1 MLRHYLELLRF
12 YRRSILV
19 FVVVATVLAC
29 AGGTVRLAVSPVYS
43 ATASVAVLPT
53 AAEFEFGRDTGAG
66 SRSASYGLAATFMEY
81 FRSRPVVEAAVDRIS
96 AGADAGPTQAPGG
109 VGGLAKAT
117 ARKLSRL
124 YRRLDSGGHHTKSDR
139 EKEID
144 RLSEAIRLEPVPSSF
159 ILRLSVRLEDPAVAA
174 ASANALAASYVER
187 VSDQFAN
194 SAGEIG
200 GFLQRQ
206 IELRETEMK
215 ALNAREEELRRGFG
229 SASLETERLR
239 LLDTRERDRQE
250 LLRTQGELQSAEAE
264 LEVLAEENPLQSGR
278 SVAELNTTRALAEAR
293 RQAAERSIQL
303 RRESLDGIDATLAA
317 VENKEEPLGEVQR
330 RIVVVSEQLAELQTR
345 MLTTNL
351 AGTSAMATVRVID
364 PAVAPLYPE
373 SPRVVRDTVAVMLA
387 ALLLSLVFIVMADTL
402 SETVKT
408 TADLD
413 RITGT
418 RSLGVLPVS
427 AITSGSSPTGAWAK
441 RASRRLSRF
450 GADLELG
457 LVLLGEGDERV
468 VSVTGFTE
476 PDRIGVAA
484 TTVGAALAARGLHV
498 SCALPDGVE
507 PSHRAR
513 QLVLGRLDFS
523 DRTPPDD
530 PDGLQVVGLA
540 PVSAR
545 LRLADSSTVSR
556 PMVCVV
562 PVGQVDERDVAAFH
576 ERARKAGLSALA
588 FALVRS

>member
-1 MLRHYLELLRF
+1 MVRHYLELIRY
-12 YRRSILV
+12 YRVPTLV
-19 FVVVATVLAC
+19 FVVVATVLAL
-29 AGGTVRLAVSPVYS
+29 AGGTLRLAVSPVYT

-66 SRSASYGLAATFMEY
+66 TRSATYGLAATFMEY
-81 FRSRPVVEAAVDRIS
+81 FRSRPVVEAALDKIA
-96 AGADAGPTQAPGG
+96 AGSDGGAVEEPGG
-109 VGGLAKAT
+109 IAGLAKKT
-117 ARKLSRL
+117 ARGLSKL
-124 YRRLDSGGHHTKSDR
+124 YRRLDSGGHHTKSPR
-139 EKEID
+139 EKDIE

-159 ILRLSVRLEDPAVAA
+159 ILRVSVRLEDPADAA
-174 ASANALAASYVER
+174 AAANALAASYAER
-187 VSDQFAN
+187 VSDQFAS

-200 GFLQRQ
+200 GFLQHQ
-206 IELRETEMK
+206 IELRESEMK

-250 LLRTQGELQSAEAE
+250 LMAAQAELEMAEAE
-264 LEVLAEENPLQSGR
+264 LEMLTEANPLQSGR
-278 SVAELNTTRALAEAR
+278 SVAELNTARALAASR
-293 RQAAERSIQL
+293 RQAAERTIQL
-303 RRESLDGIDATLAA
+303 RRESLAGIDATLAA
-317 VENKEEPLGEVQR
+317 VENKEEPLTEVQR

-373 SPRVVRDTVAVMLA
+373 SPRVVRDTVVVMIA
-387 ALLLSLVFIVMADTL
+387 ALLLSLVFVVMADTL

-408 TADLD
+408 TAELD

-418 RSLGVLPVS
+418 RNPGFLPDGE
-427 AITSGSSPTGAWAK
+427 ITSTAPLSEERVK
-441 RASRRLSRF
+441 RSSRRLTRF
-450 GADLELG
+450 GADLERG
-457 LVLLGEGDERV
+457 LVLLGDGDERV
-468 VSVTGFTE
+468 VLVTGFAE
-476 PDRIGVAA
+476 PERIGVAA

-498 SCALPDGVE
+498 SCTLPKGVA
-507 PSHRAR
+507 PIQRAR

-523 DRTPPDD
+523 ERTESDD
-530 PDGLQVVGLA
+530 PDGLRVVGLA

-545 LRLADSSTVSR
+545 LRFADPSTNAR

-576 ERARKAGLSALA
+576 ERARQAGVTPVV